1 MKLLMTHTYPNPDN
15 LETTKTDVFTKFG
28 EEADLIDTAL
38 NVVEVTLKKYN
49 PAALTQ
55 MEQQLHVD
63 DHASAHYQIEGLKC
77 YFNVQLRAS

>member
-28 EEADLIDTAL
+28 DEADLIDTAL
-38 NVVEVTLKKYN
+38 NVVEGTLKKYN
-49 PAALTQ
+49 PAALTH
-55 MEQQLHVD
+55 MEQQLHVE

-77 YFNVQLRAS
+77 YFNVQLSAS

>member
-1 MKLLMTHTYPNPDN
+1 M
-15 LETTKTDVFTKFG
+15 
-28 EEADLIDTAL
+28 IDTAL

-77 YFNVQLRAS
+77 YFNVQLSAS